1 MHLKFV
7 QLLNTGIFVKYSA
20 SFNEKLLIYECYRK
34 LLCRFDLSVCE
45 LKHYRKPD
53 KP

>member
-20 SFNEKLLIYECYRK
+20 SFNEKLLIYECYTQPIGGSANASSCARNK
-34 LLCRFDLSVCE
+34 Q
-45 LKHYRKPD
+45 
-53 KP
+53 